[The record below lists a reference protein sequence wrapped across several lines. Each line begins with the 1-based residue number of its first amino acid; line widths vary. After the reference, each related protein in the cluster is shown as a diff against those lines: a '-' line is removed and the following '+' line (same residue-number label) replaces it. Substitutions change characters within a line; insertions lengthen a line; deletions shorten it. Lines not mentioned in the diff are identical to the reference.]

1 MAPQEGSG
9 HGGNLKADLVDLKP
23 LGVITADEADH
34 NGEVYGNKPCT
45 KNTDCKEPQVCN
57 AEGVCMMAPEDGG
70 SVLSA
75 DEVYGNKPCSKNT
88 DCKEP
93 QVCNADGVCMMAPTV
108 APKLMAHAM
117 KLKPMISADGK
128 GYECETKYDCAD
140 PQICNEYGICELA
153 PRSAEDARS
162 RSKSKSSSRRSGS
175 KSSSRRSGS
184 GSGSGS
190 RSYDGHGSAELSAD
204 GIGYECETKY
214 DCADPQICNENG
226 ICELAPR
233 SAE

>member
-1 MAPQEGSG
+1 
-9 HGGNLKADLVDLKP
+9 
-23 LGVITADEADH
+23 
-34 NGEVYGNKPCT
+34 
-45 KNTDCKEPQVCN
+45 
-57 AEGVCMMAPEDGG
+57 MMAPEDGG
-70 SVLSA
+70 NALRA
-75 DEVYGNKPCSKNT
+75 HGEVYGNKPCSKNT

-153 PRSAEDARS
+153 PRSAEDAKSRS
-162 RSKSKSSSRRSGS
+162 RSKSSSRRSGS

-190 RSYDGHGSAELSAD
+190 RSYDGHGSLSA
-204 GIGYECETKY
+204 
-214 DCADPQICNENG
+214 
-226 ICELAPR
+226 
-233 SAE
+233 